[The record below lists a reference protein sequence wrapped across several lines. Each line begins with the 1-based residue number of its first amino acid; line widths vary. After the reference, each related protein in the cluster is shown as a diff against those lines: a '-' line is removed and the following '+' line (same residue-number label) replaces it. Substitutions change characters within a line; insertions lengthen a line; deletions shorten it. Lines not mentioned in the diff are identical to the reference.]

1 MTPANWRKPTDH
13 QPAQTRR
20 SSGKPGTA
28 YQRAIAA
35 YRNRAVLTVDAFMKS
50 IGADGDTI
58 RRYRSSL
65 GRKVAQAYRSA
76 TGQEPVQSGWAVAHH
91 RLIPVYAYQREDAE
105 ILRQAAVS
113 YPKTSF
119 LLTIGA

>member
-1 MTPANWRKPTDH
+1 MTTPKQPMDH
-13 QPAQTRR
+13 QRKQPR
-20 SSGKPGTA
+20 SRSAKPGTA
-28 YQRAIAA
+28 IQRAIAA
-35 YRNRAVLTVDAFMKS
+35 YRNRAVLTAAQYLAS
-50 IGADGDTI
+50 LGADSETI
-58 RRYRSSL
+58 RRYASSY
-65 GRKVAQAYRSA
+65 GRALAKAYRSA
-76 TGQEPVQSGWAVAHH
+76 TGSEPVQSGWAVAHH